1 MCLKTIDEAIAS
13 AKDTSITIKAP
24 GTVANIVCGFD
35 VLGLALN
42 DPYDIMTV
50 KLIEE
55 PVVVIH
61 NVDDYGLP
69 TDPLKN
75 VAGVALLEMIE
86 RLENRVGFDVTI
98 EKKIMPGSG
107 IGSSAAS
114 SAGAVVA
121 ANQLLNNIFSN
132 ADLVQMAML
141 GEKLASGV
149 KHADNIAPCIY
160 GGVTL
165 IRSIHPLDV
174 ISIPSPPLYVTLVHP
189 QIEVRTEDARQILRK
204 QILLKDAIR
213 QWGNIAALVTGL
225 MKSDYELISRSL
237 EDVLIEPI
245 RSILI
250 PAFDEVKAKSLEA
263 GALGGGISGS
273 GPSIFMLSRNEATA
287 HAVEK
292 KMQEIYTNTG
302 IPFHTYVTT
311 VNMEGVKLMK

>member
-1 MCLKTIDEAIAS
+1 M
-13 AKDTSITIKAP
+13 
-24 GTVANIVCGFD
+24 
-35 VLGLALN
+35 
-42 DPYDIMTV
+42 
-50 KLIEE
+50 
-55 PVVVIH
+55 
-61 NVDDYGLP
+61 
-69 TDPLKN
+69 
-75 VAGVALLEMIE
+75 
-86 RLENRVGFDVTI
+86 
-98 EKKIMPGSG
+98 
-107 IGSSAAS
+107 
-114 SAGAVVA
+114 
-121 ANQLLNNIFSN
+121 
-132 ADLVQMAML
+132 
-141 GEKLASGV
+141 
-149 KHADNIAPCIY
+149 
-160 GGVTL
+160 
-165 IRSIHPLDV
+165 
-174 ISIPSPPLYVTLVHP
+174 
-189 QIEVRTEDARQILRK
+189 
-204 QILLKDAIR
+204 LKDAIR